1 MRSTTGFHFGPAALQ
16 HTAVYVNDMIT
27 SVNCGLFLYA
37 DDSTVL
43 VSGKNPTAIQNR
55 PTLRG
60 CGKKSKNR
68 RLLWKWVGGS
78 RSHSEFFL
86 ENHPKIAL
94 NQY

>member
-37 DDSTVL
+37 DDSTLL

-60 CGKKSKNR
+60 CGEQIQKSEIAME
-68 RLLWKWVGGS
+68 VGGWVQVS
-78 RSHSEFFL
+78 LGISFWKII
-86 ENHPKIAL
+86 PK
-94 NQY
+94 